1 MIPSCAAER
10 WNVSRSVTRS
20 RLRADRRR
28 AGRGPCA
35 ASVSGPRDT
44 ETAENSAAT
53 KKALAPISATTARSP
68 SATLIARQSI
78 CGVPSTR
85 GAGGPAV
92 ASGAIAAAVDID
104 PDTSKGWLRRLW
116 PIVSAHRS
124 LLAFGAACGIVAL
137 TTQVAVP
144 AVARE
149 AIDAAGD
156 GFGDR
161 LRTLVILLAVLAIAR
176 GLTGGAY
183 RYLLFK
189 LSLRVDSELR
199 MIVQR
204 HLSRLSF
211 SFYDRSG
218 SGDIISRANT
228 DIRSIQILFAFAP
241 MMGMATLTFVL
252 AFGLMLSIHVPLTFA
267 ALATL
272 PVGTLV
278 GNRFRNRFLPLSWII
293 QGRSAEVATVVDENV
308 NGTRVVKSFAAERAE
323 IAKLARAA
331 RRLQWASATSID
343 VRARYNPL
351 LEALP
356 RIAMGLVL
364 LYGGWLAINGQVSI
378 GTLFAFGAYI
388 IMLQLPFRMFGF
400 IVMQSQRAAAS
411 AERIF
416 QVLDTPPEIT
426 SAPGARVLDRCEG
439 RLTFDDVTFAYSQ
452 ESRSARPVLDGF
464 SLRISPGETVAL
476 VGPTGCGKSTVAR
489 LAARF
494 YDAGGGAVRLDG
506 HDVRDL
512 ELDSLRRNVVVV
524 FDEPFLFSVP
534 LRDNIA
540 FGRPD
545 APLTDVIRA
554 ARSAQIHDTVVGL
567 PEGYDTIVGE
577 RGYTL
582 SGGQRQRIALA
593 RALLLEPAVLILDD
607 ALSAVDMGVE
617 EAIGAALRQRRA
629 GRTTLLI
636 AQRLSTINLADRVV
650 FTEGG
655 RVTATGTHA
664 ELMAGMARYVQVLAD
679 AEARAAETRRT
690 GDAGGLT
697 TRAPAS

>member
-1 MIPSCAAER
+1 M
-10 WNVSRSVTRS
+10 
-20 RLRADRRR
+20 
-28 AGRGPCA
+28 
-35 ASVSGPRDT
+35 
-44 ETAENSAAT
+44 
-53 KKALAPISATTARSP
+53 
-68 SATLIARQSI
+68 
-78 CGVPSTR
+78 
-85 GAGGPAV
+85 
-92 ASGAIAAAVDID
+92 
-104 PDTSKGWLRRLW
+104 
-116 PIVSAHRS
+116 
-124 LLAFGAACGIVAL
+124 FGAACGIVAL
-137 TTQVAVP
+137 ATQVAVP

-149 AIDAAGD
+149 AIDSAGD

-161 LRTLVILLAVLAIAR
+161 LRTLCILLGALAIAR

-199 MIVQR
+199 MIIQR

-241 MMGMATLTFVL
+241 MLGMAVLTFFL
-252 AFGLMLSIHVPLTFA
+252 AFGLMLSIHVPLTFVALA
-267 ALATL
+267 AL
-272 PVGTLV
+272 PIGTLV

-293 QGRSAEVATVVDENV
+293 QGRSAEVASVVDENV

-331 RRLQWASATSID
+331 RRLQWASDTSHD
-343 VRARYNPL
+343 VRARYNPP

-364 LYGGWLAINGQVSI
+364 LYGGWLAIDGQVTI

-400 IVMQSQRAAAS
+400 LVMQSQRAAAS

-416 QVLDTPPEIT
+416 QVLDTPPEIA
-426 SAPGARVLDRCEG
+426 SAPGARVLDRSEG
-439 RLTFDDVTFAYSQ
+439 RLTFEDVTFAYGQ

-464 SLRISPGETVAL
+464 SLEIGPGETVAL

-494 YDAGGGAVRLDG
+494 YDAGGGTVRLDG

-512 ELDSLRRNVVVV
+512 DLDSLRRNVVVA

-540 FGRPD
+540 FGRTD
-545 APLTDVIRA
+545 APLDDVIGA
-554 ARSAQIHDTVVGL
+554 ARIAQIHDTVAGL
-567 PEGYDTIVGE
+567 PEGYDTVVGE

-617 EAIGAALRQRRA
+617 EAIGAALRRSRGPGRA

-636 AQRLSTINLADRVV
+636 AHRLSTISLADRVV

-655 RVTATGTHA
+655 RVVATGTHA
-664 ELMAGMARYVQVLAD
+664 ELMAGQARYVQVLAD
-679 AEARAAETRRT
+679 AEARAAETRRA
-690 GDAGGLT
+690 GDVGLT
-697 TRAPAS
+697 NRGSSGGSPA

>member
-1 MIPSCAAER
+1 
-10 WNVSRSVTRS
+10 
-20 RLRADRRR
+20 
-28 AGRGPCA
+28 
-35 ASVSGPRDT
+35 
-44 ETAENSAAT
+44 
-53 KKALAPISATTARSP
+53 
-68 SATLIARQSI
+68 
-78 CGVPSTR
+78 
-85 GAGGPAV
+85 
-92 ASGAIAAAVDID
+92 
-104 PDTSKGWLRRLW
+104 
-116 PIVSAHRS
+116 
-124 LLAFGAACGIVAL
+124 
-137 TTQVAVP
+137 
-144 AVARE
+144 VARE

-161 LRTLVILLAVLAIAR
+161 LRLLCILLGVLAVVR

-183 RYLLFK
+183 RYLLFR
-189 LSLRVDSELR
+189 LSLRIDTELR
-199 MIVQR
+199 MITYR

-241 MMGMATLTFVL
+241 MMGMAVLTFFL
-252 AFGLMLSIHVPLTFA
+252 AFGLMLWIHVPLTFV

-293 QGRSAEVATVVDENV
+293 QGRSAEVAGVVDENV

-323 IAKLARAA
+323 IAKLSRAA
-331 RRLQWASATSID
+331 RRLQWASATSVD
-343 VRARYNPL
+343 VRARYNPV

-356 RIAMGLVL
+356 RVAMGLVL
-364 LYGGWLAINGQVSI
+364 LYGGWLAIDGQVTI

-416 QVLDTPPEIT
+416 QILDTPPEIN
-426 SAPGARVLDRCEG
+426 SPVGARVLDRAEG
-439 RLTFDDVTFAYSQ
+439 RLTFDDVTFGYGRGTA
-452 ESRSARPVLDGF
+452 RSARPILDGF
-464 SLRISPGETVAL
+464 SMQILPGETVAL

-494 YDAGGGAVRLDG
+494 YDAGGGAVRLAG
-506 HDVRDL
+506 GDVRDL
-512 ELDSLRRNVVVV
+512 DVESLRRNVVVV
-524 FDEPFLFSVP
+524 FDEPFLFSTS

-545 APLTDVIRA
+545 APLAEVIEA
-554 ARSAQIHDTVVGL
+554 ARIAQIHETVASL
-567 PEGYDTIVGE
+567 PAGYNSVVGE

-593 RALLLEPAVLILDD
+593 RALLMDPGVLILDD
-607 ALSAVDMGVE
+607 ALSAIDMGVE
-617 EAIGAALRQRRA
+617 EAIAAALRRRRA

-636 AQRLSTINLADRVV
+636 AHRLSTIALADRVV
-650 FTEGG
+650 FTEDG

-664 ELMAGMARYVQVLAD
+664 ELMATQARYVQVLAD
-679 AEARAAETRRT
+679 AEAREAETPRL
-690 GDAGGLT
+690 AGAEVT
-697 TRAPAS
+697 APEGSAP

>member
-1 MIPSCAAER
+1 MPPA
-10 WNVSRSVTRS
+10 
-20 RLRADRRR
+20 
-28 AGRGPCA
+28 RG
-35 ASVSGPRDT
+35 T
-44 ETAENSAAT
+44 
-53 KKALAPISATTARSP
+53 
-68 SATLIARQSI
+68 
-78 CGVPSTR
+78 
-85 GAGGPAV
+85 GGPAV
-92 ASGAIAAAVDID
+92 ASGAITAAVDID
-104 PDTSKGWLRRLW
+104 PDTGKGWLRRLW

-124 LLAFGAACGIVAL
+124 LLAFGAACGLVAL
-137 TTQVAVP
+137 ATQVAVP

-149 AIDAAGD
+149 AIDSAGD

-161 LRTLVILLAVLAIAR
+161 LRTLCILLGALAVAR

-183 RYLLFK
+183 RYLLFR

-241 MMGMATLTFVL
+241 MLGMAILTFFL
-252 AFGLMLSIHVPLTFA
+252 AFGLMLAIHVPLTFV

-272 PVGTLV
+272 PIGTLV

-293 QGRSAEVATVVDENV
+293 QGRSAEVASVVDENV

-331 RRLQWASATSID
+331 RRLQWASATSVD

-364 LYGGWLAINGQVSI
+364 LYGGWLAIDGQVTI

-426 SAPGARVLDRCEG
+426 SPPGARVLDRGEG
-439 RLTFDDVTFAYSQ
+439 RLSFDDVTFAYGG

-464 SLRISPGETVAL
+464 SLEIDPGETVAL

-494 YDAGGGAVRLDG
+494 YDAGAGTVRLDG

-512 ELDSLRRNVVVV
+512 DLESLRRNVVVA
-524 FDEPFLFSVP
+524 FDEPFLFSVS
-534 LRDNIA
+534 LRENIA
-540 FGRPD
+540 FGRPE
-545 APLTDVIRA
+545 APLDEVVRA
-554 ARSAQIHDTVVGL
+554 ARIAQIHDTIAGL
-567 PEGYDTIVGE
+567 PEGYDTVVGE

-593 RALLLEPAVLILDD
+593 RALLMEPAVLILDD

-617 EAIGAALRQRRA
+617 EAIGAALRGSRGSGRA

-636 AQRLSTINLADRVV
+636 AHRLSTINLADRVV

-655 RVTATGTHA
+655 RVVATGTHA
-664 ELMAGMARYVQVLAD
+664 ELMAGQARYVQVLAD

-690 GDAGGLT
+690 GDPGLT
-697 TRAPAS
+697 TMGPAP

>member
-1 MIPSCAAER
+1 M
-10 WNVSRSVTRS
+10 
-20 RLRADRRR
+20 
-28 AGRGPCA
+28 
-35 ASVSGPRDT
+35 
-44 ETAENSAAT
+44 
-53 KKALAPISATTARSP
+53 
-68 SATLIARQSI
+68 
-78 CGVPSTR
+78 
-85 GAGGPAV
+85 
-92 ASGAIAAAVDID
+92 
-104 PDTSKGWLRRLW
+104 
-116 PIVSAHRS
+116 
-124 LLAFGAACGIVAL
+124 FGAACGIVAL
-137 TTQVAVP
+137 ATQVAVP

-161 LRTLVILLAVLAIAR
+161 LRTLCILLGVLAVAR

-241 MMGMATLTFVL
+241 MLGMAVLTFFL
-252 AFGLMLSIHVPLTFA
+252 AFGLMLSIHVPLTFV

-272 PVGTLV
+272 PIGTLV

-293 QGRSAEVATVVDENV
+293 QGRSAEVASVVDENV

-331 RRLQWASATSID
+331 RRLQWASATSLE
-343 VRARYNPL
+343 VRARYNPV

-364 LYGGWLAINGQVSI
+364 LYGGWLAIDGQVTI

-416 QVLDTPPEIT
+416 QVLDTPPEVT
-426 SAPGARVLDRCEG
+426 SAPGARVLDRGEG
-439 RLTFDDVTFAYSQ
+439 RLTFDDVTFAYDP

-464 SLRISPGETVAL
+464 SLEIDPGETVAL

-494 YDAGGGAVRLDG
+494 YDAGGGTVRLDG

-512 ELDSLRRNVVVV
+512 DLESLRRNVVVA

-545 APLTDVIRA
+545 APLDEVVRA
-554 ARSAQIHDTVVGL
+554 ARIAQIHDTVAGL
-567 PEGYDTIVGE
+567 PEGYDTVVGE

-593 RALLLEPAVLILDD
+593 RALLMEPAVLILDD

-617 EAIGAALRQRRA
+617 EAIGAALRRCRGSGRA

-636 AQRLSTINLADRVV
+636 AHRLSTINLADRVV

-655 RVTATGTHA
+655 RVVATGTHA
-664 ELMAGMARYVQVLAD
+664 ELMAGQARYVQVLAD

-690 GDAGGLT
+690 ADPEGLPAGGP
-697 TRAPAS
+697 AP

>member
-1 MIPSCAAER
+1 M
-10 WNVSRSVTRS
+10 
-20 RLRADRRR
+20 
-28 AGRGPCA
+28 
-35 ASVSGPRDT
+35 
-44 ETAENSAAT
+44 
-53 KKALAPISATTARSP
+53 P
-68 SATLIARQSI
+68 SA
-78 CGVPSTR
+78 R

-92 ASGAIAAAVDID
+92 ASGAITAAVDID

-137 TTQVAVP
+137 ATQVAVP

-149 AIDAAGD
+149 AIDSAGD

-161 LRTLVILLAVLAIAR
+161 LRTLCILLGVLAIAR

-199 MIVQR
+199 MIVHR

-228 DIRSIQILFAFAP
+228 DIRSIQILFAFTP
-241 MMGMATLTFVL
+241 MLGMAILTFFL
-252 AFGLMLSIHVPLTFA
+252 AFGLMLAIHVPLTFV

-272 PVGTLV
+272 PIGTLV

-293 QGRSAEVATVVDENV
+293 QGRSAEVASVVDENV

-331 RRLQWASATSID
+331 RRLQWASATSVD

-364 LYGGWLAINGQVSI
+364 LYGGWLAIDGQVTI

-426 SAPGARVLDRCEG
+426 SAPGARILDRSEG
-439 RLTFDDVTFAYSQ
+439 RLTFDDVTFAYGH

-464 SLRISPGETVAL
+464 SLEISPGETVAL

-494 YDAGGGAVRLDG
+494 YDAGGGTVRLDG
-506 HDVRDL
+506 HDLRDL
-512 ELDSLRRNVVVV
+512 ELESLRRNVVVA

-534 LRDNIA
+534 LRENIA
-540 FGRPD
+540 FGQPD
-545 APLTDVIRA
+545 APLEEVIRA
-554 ARSAQIHDTVVGL
+554 ARIAQIHDTVAGL
-567 PEGYDTIVGE
+567 PDGYDTVVGE

-617 EAIGAALRQRRA
+617 DAIGAALRQRRA

-636 AQRLSTINLADRVV
+636 AHRLSTINLADRVV

-664 ELMAGMARYVQVLAD
+664 ELMAGQARYVQVLAD
-679 AEARAAETRRT
+679 AEARAAETRRA
-690 GDAGGLT
+690 GDPGLT
-697 TRAPAS
+697 TGGPAS

>member
-1 MIPSCAAER
+1 
-10 WNVSRSVTRS
+10 VRSV
-20 RLRADRRR
+20 
-28 AGRGPCA
+28 
-35 ASVSGPRDT
+35 
-44 ETAENSAAT
+44 
-53 KKALAPISATTARSP
+53 
-68 SATLIARQSI
+68 
-78 CGVPSTR
+78 R

-92 ASGAIAAAVDID
+92 ASGVIAAVDID
-104 PDTSKGWLRRLW
+104 PDTTKGWLRRLW

-124 LLAFGAACGIVAL
+124 LLAFGAACGVVAL
-137 TTQVAVP
+137 ATQVAVP

-149 AIDAAGD
+149 AIDAAGE

-161 LRTLVILLAVLAIAR
+161 LRTLCILLGILAVAR

-189 LSLRVDSELR
+189 LSLRIDSELR
-199 MIVQR
+199 MIIQR
-204 HLSRLSF
+204 HLGRLSF
-211 SFYDRSG
+211 SFYDRSS

-241 MMGMATLTFVL
+241 MLGMAVLTFFL
-252 AFGLMLSIHVPLTFA
+252 AFGLMLWIHVPLTFV

-272 PVGTLV
+272 PVATLV

-293 QGRSAEVATVVDENV
+293 QGRSAEVAAVVDENV

-331 RRLQWASATSID
+331 RRLQWASATSVD
-343 VRARYNPL
+343 VRARYNPV

-364 LYGGWLAINGQVSI
+364 LYGGWLAIDGQVSI

-416 QVLDTPPEIT
+416 QVLDAPPEIT
-426 SAPGARVLDRCEG
+426 SAPGARILERAEG
-439 RLTFDDVTFAYSQ
+439 RLDFDDVTFAYGRG
-452 ESRSARPVLDGF
+452 EGRSAVPVLDGF
-464 SLRISPGETVAL
+464 SMRISPGETVAL

-494 YDAGGGAVRLDG
+494 YDAGGGAVHLDG

-512 ELDSLRRNVVVV
+512 DLDSLRRNVVVA
-524 FDEPFLFSVP
+524 FDEPFLFSVS

-545 APLTDVIRA
+545 APLDDVIGA
-554 ARSAQIHDTVVGL
+554 AQVAQIHDTVASL
-567 PEGYDTIVGE
+567 AEGYDTIVGE

-617 EAIGAALRQRRA
+617 AAIGAALARRRA
-629 GRTTLLI
+629 GAATLLI
-636 AQRLSTINLADRVV
+636 AHRLSTISLADRVV

-655 RVTATGTHA
+655 RVVATGTHA
-664 ELMAGMARYVQVLAD
+664 ELMATHTSYVQVLAD
-679 AEARAAETRRT
+679 AEAREAETREAQTQTAETQVAEGRRRGEVDLAT
-690 GDAGGLT
+690 GGLT
-697 TRAPAS
+697 IVEGPVP

>member
-1 MIPSCAAER
+1 M
-10 WNVSRSVTRS
+10 T
-20 RLRADRRR
+20 
-28 AGRGPCA
+28 
-35 ASVSGPRDT
+35 
-44 ETAENSAAT
+44 
-53 KKALAPISATTARSP
+53 
-68 SATLIARQSI
+68 
-78 CGVPSTR
+78 
-85 GAGGPAV
+85 
-92 ASGAIAAAVDID
+92 AAVDID

-137 TTQVAVP
+137 ATQVAVP

-149 AIDAAGD
+149 AIDSAGD
-156 GFGDR
+156 GFGER
-161 LRTLVILLAVLAIAR
+161 LRTLVILLGVLAIAR

-199 MIVQR
+199 MIVHR

-241 MMGMATLTFVL
+241 MLGMAVLTFFL
-252 AFGLMLSIHVPLTFA
+252 AFGLMLWIHVPLTLV

-272 PVGTLV
+272 PIGTLV

-293 QGRSAEVATVVDENV
+293 QGRSAEVASVVDENV

-331 RRLQWASATSID
+331 RRLQWASATSVD

-364 LYGGWLAINGQVSI
+364 LYGGWLAIDGQVTI

-426 SAPGARVLDRCEG
+426 SAPGARVLDRSEG
-439 RLTFDDVTFAYSQ
+439 RLTFDDVTFTYGQ
-452 ESRSARPVLDGF
+452 EGRSTRPILDGF
-464 SLRISPGETVAL
+464 SLEISPGETVAL

-494 YDAGGGAVRLDG
+494 YDAGGGTVRLDG

-512 ELDSLRRNVVVV
+512 ELESLRRNVVVA

-545 APLTDVIRA
+545 ASLDEVIRA
-554 ARSAQIHDTVVGL
+554 ARIAQIHETVANL
-567 PEGYDTIVGE
+567 PEGYDTVVGE

-593 RALLLEPAVLILDD
+593 RALLPEPAVLILDD

-617 EAIGAALRQRRA
+617 EAIGSALRTGRA
-629 GRTTLLI
+629 GGTTLLI
-636 AQRLSTINLADRVV
+636 AHRLSTISLADRVI

-655 RVTATGTHA
+655 RVVATGTHA
-664 ELMAGMARYVQVLAD
+664 ELMATRERYVQVLAD
-679 AEARAAETRRT
+679 AEARAAEGRR
-690 GDAGGLT
+690 GEGAAGLGAKGP
-697 TRAPAS
+697 AP

>member
-1 MIPSCAAER
+1 M
-10 WNVSRSVTRS
+10 
-20 RLRADRRR
+20 
-28 AGRGPCA
+28 
-35 ASVSGPRDT
+35 
-44 ETAENSAAT
+44 
-53 KKALAPISATTARSP
+53 
-68 SATLIARQSI
+68 
-78 CGVPSTR
+78 
-85 GAGGPAV
+85 
-92 ASGAIAAAVDID
+92 
-104 PDTSKGWLRRLW
+104 
-116 PIVSAHRS
+116 
-124 LLAFGAACGIVAL
+124 
-137 TTQVAVP
+137 
-144 AVARE
+144 ARE

-161 LRTLVILLAVLAIAR
+161 LRLLCILLGVLAVVR

-183 RYLLFK
+183 RYLLFR
-189 LSLRVDSELR
+189 LSLRIDTELR
-199 MIVQR
+199 MITYR

-241 MMGMATLTFVL
+241 MMGMAVLTFFL
-252 AFGLMLSIHVPLTFA
+252 AFGLMLWIHVPLTFV

-293 QGRSAEVATVVDENV
+293 QGRSAEVAGVVDENV

-323 IAKLARAA
+323 IAKLSRAA
-331 RRLQWASATSID
+331 RRLQWASATSVD
-343 VRARYNPL
+343 VRARYNPV

-356 RIAMGLVL
+356 RVAMGLVL
-364 LYGGWLAINGQVSI
+364 LYGGWLAIDGQVTI

-416 QVLDTPPEIT
+416 QILDTPPEIN
-426 SAPGARVLDRCEG
+426 SPVGARVLDRAEG
-439 RLTFDDVTFAYSQ
+439 RLTFDDVTFGYGRGTA
-452 ESRSARPVLDGF
+452 RSARPILDGF
-464 SLRISPGETVAL
+464 SMQILPGETVAL

-494 YDAGGGAVRLDG
+494 YDAGGGAVRLAG
-506 HDVRDL
+506 GDVRDL
-512 ELDSLRRNVVVV
+512 DVESLRRNVVVV
-524 FDEPFLFSVP
+524 FDEPFLFSTS

-545 APLTDVIRA
+545 APLAEVIEA
-554 ARSAQIHDTVVGL
+554 ARIAQIHETVASL
-567 PEGYDTIVGE
+567 PAGYNSVVGE

-593 RALLLEPAVLILDD
+593 RALLMDPGVLILDD
-607 ALSAVDMGVE
+607 ALSAIDMGVE
-617 EAIGAALRQRRA
+617 EAIAAALRRRRA

-636 AQRLSTINLADRVV
+636 AHRLSTIALADRVV
-650 FTEGG
+650 FTEDG

-664 ELMAGMARYVQVLAD
+664 ELMATQARYVQVLAD
-679 AEARAAETRRT
+679 AEAREAETPRL
-690 GDAGGLT
+690 AGAEVT
-697 TRAPAS
+697 APEGSAP

>member
-1 MIPSCAAER
+1 M
-10 WNVSRSVTRS
+10 
-20 RLRADRRR
+20 
-28 AGRGPCA
+28 
-35 ASVSGPRDT
+35 SGPRGTD
-44 ETAENSAAT
+44 TAENSAAT

-68 SATLIARQSI
+68 SATLIAAKFIARVS
-78 CGVPSTR
+78 SAR

-92 ASGAIAAAVDID
+92 ASGAIVAAANID
-104 PDTSKGWLRRLW
+104 PDTTKGWLRRLW
-116 PIVSAHRS
+116 PIVTAHRS
-124 LLAFGAACGIVAL
+124 LLAFGTAAGIIAL
-137 TTQVAVP
+137 ASQVAVP

-149 AIDAAGD
+149 AIDASGD

-161 LRTLVILLAVLAIAR
+161 LRLLCILLGVLAVAR

-183 RYLLFK
+183 RYLLFR
-189 LSLRVDSELR
+189 LSLRIDTELR
-199 MIVQR
+199 MITYR

-241 MMGMATLTFVL
+241 MMGMAVLTFFL
-252 AFGLMLSIHVPLTFA
+252 AFGLMLWIHVPLTFV

-293 QGRSAEVATVVDENV
+293 QGRSAEVAGVVDENV

-323 IAKLARAA
+323 IAKLSRAA
-331 RRLQWASATSID
+331 RRLQWASATSVD
-343 VRARYNPL
+343 VRARYNPV

-356 RIAMGLVL
+356 RVAMGLVL
-364 LYGGWLAINGQVSI
+364 LYGGWLAIDGQVTI

-416 QVLDTPPEIT
+416 QILDTPPEIN
-426 SAPGARVLDRCEG
+426 SPPGARALETAEG
-439 RLTFDDVTFAYSQ
+439 RLTFDDVTFAYGRGTA
-452 ESRSARPVLDGF
+452 RSARPILDGF
-464 SLRISPGETVAL
+464 SMQIRPGETVAL

-494 YDAGGGAVRLDG
+494 YDADGGSVRLAG
-506 HDVRDL
+506 GDVRDL
-512 ELDSLRRNVVVV
+512 DVESLRRNVVVV
-524 FDEPFLFSVP
+524 FDEPFLFSTS

-545 APLTDVIRA
+545 APIAEVIEA
-554 ARSAQIHDTVVGL
+554 AKTAQIHETVVSL
-567 PEGYDTIVGE
+567 PAGYDTVVGE

-593 RALLLEPAVLILDD
+593 RALLMDPGVLILDD
-607 ALSAVDMGVE
+607 ALSAIDMGVE
-617 EAIGAALRQRRA
+617 GAIAAALRHRRA

-636 AQRLSTINLADRVV
+636 AHRLSTIALADRVV

-664 ELMAGMARYVQVLAD
+664 ELMATQTRYVQVLAD
-679 AEARAAETRRT
+679 AEAREAETPRL
-690 GDAGGLT
+690 AGAEVI
-697 TRAPAS
+697 APEGSAP

>member
-1 MIPSCAAER
+1 M
-10 WNVSRSVTRS
+10 
-20 RLRADRRR
+20 
-28 AGRGPCA
+28 
-35 ASVSGPRDT
+35 
-44 ETAENSAAT
+44 
-53 KKALAPISATTARSP
+53 P
-68 SATLIARQSI
+68 SA
-78 CGVPSTR
+78 R

-92 ASGAIAAAVDID
+92 ASGAITAAVDIH
-104 PDTSKGWLRRLW
+104 PDTGKGWLRRLW

-137 TTQVAVP
+137 VTQVAVP

-161 LRTLVILLAVLAIAR
+161 LRTLCILLGVLAVAR

-241 MMGMATLTFVL
+241 MLGMAVLTFFL
-252 AFGLMLSIHVPLTFA
+252 AFGLMLSIHVPLTFV

-272 PVGTLV
+272 PIGTLV

-293 QGRSAEVATVVDENV
+293 QGRSAEVASVVDENV

-331 RRLQWASATSID
+331 RRLQWASATSLE
-343 VRARYNPL
+343 VRARYNPV

-364 LYGGWLAINGQVSI
+364 LYGGWLAIDGQVTI

-416 QVLDTPPEIT
+416 QVLDTPPEVT
-426 SAPGARVLDRCEG
+426 SAPGARVLDRSEG
-439 RLTFDDVTFAYSQ
+439 RLTFDDVTFAYGG
-452 ESRSARPVLDGF
+452 ESRSARPVLGGF
-464 SLRISPGETVAL
+464 SLEIGPAETVAL

-494 YDAGGGAVRLDG
+494 YDAGGGTVRLDG

-512 ELDSLRRNVVVV
+512 ELESLRRNVVVA

-545 APLTDVIRA
+545 APLDEVVRA
-554 ARSAQIHDTVVGL
+554 ARIAQIHDTVAGL
-567 PEGYDTIVGE
+567 PDGYDTVVGE

-593 RALLLEPAVLILDD
+593 RALLMEPAVLILDD

-617 EAIGAALRQRRA
+617 EAIGAALRRCRGSGRA

-636 AQRLSTINLADRVV
+636 AHRLSTINLADRVV

-655 RVTATGTHA
+655 RVVATGTHA
-664 ELMAGMARYVQVLAD
+664 ELMAGQARYVQVLAD

-690 GDAGGLT
+690 AEPEGLPAGGP
-697 TRAPAS
+697 AP